1 MPVPEFVAALRD
13 HVGHA
18 PLWLPGVSAVVVDD
32 TGRLLL
38 TKRADNGKWA
48 VVSGILEPGEE
59 PGPAALREVREETG
73 IDAEL
78 VRVSSVDTAGPIT
91 YPNGD
96 VASYLDV
103 CFVARAVAVRLAW
116 PTTRTST
123 CAGSPP
129 TPCPR
134 ISPIRRGGGSRPP
147 SETTSAP
154 GSRGTDPSPT
164 QPCAVSHR
172 PMTLPSGSRK

>member
-1 MPVPEFVAALRD
+1 VPVPEFVAALRD

-38 TKRADNGKWA
+38 TQRADNGKWA

-59 PGPAALREVREETG
+59 PGPAALREIREETG
-73 IDAEL
+73 VDAEL
-78 VRVSSVDTAGPIT
+78 VRVSSIDTAGPIT

-103 CFVARAVAVRLAW
+103 CFLARAVAGEARVADDENLDVRWFSPDALPANL
-116 PTTRTST
+116 TDSSRRRIAAALRDDERTWF
-123 CAGSPP
+123 A
-129 TPCPR
+129 R
-134 ISPIRRGGGSRPP
+134 
-147 SETTSAP
+147 
-154 GSRGTDPSPT
+154 D
-164 QPCAVSHR
+164 
-172 PMTLPSGSRK
+172 